1 MSQFDNAAV
10 SAHLSHV
17 RIVMVNTTLPANIG
31 SALRAMK
38 TMGLSKLVL
47 VAPKTY
53 PHPDIDALAA
63 GATDLIKQI
72 EIVETLADAIKDC
85 YLVFGTSAR
94 SRTIPWPLLDA
105 RPAAEKSISAVVNDQ
120 QDVAVVFGREDR
132 GLTNEE
138 LAMANYHVTIPV
150 NTDYG
155 VLNVAQ
161 AIQVICYEM
170 RMATLAAVESGKDET
185 ATMPVTDTESMQWD
199 EPLVTHEQMEQF
211 YPHIEKMLAE
221 IEFLDPKNPRL
232 LPLRLRR
239 LFGRIQLDRMEYHLL
254 RGIFSRVQALNNGT
268 WKKSNTDQTEDQS
281 NA

>member
-63 GATDLIKQI
+63 GATDLIEQI

-85 YLVFGTSAR
+85 HLVFGTSAR

-105 RPAAEKSISAVVNDQ
+105 RPAAEKSILAVVNDQ

>member
-1 MSQFDNAAV
+1 MNLIDNAAV

-63 GATDLIKQI
+63 GATDLIEQI
-72 EIVETLADAIKDC
+72 EIVDTLEDAIQDC
-85 YLVFGTSAR
+85 QLVFGTSAR
-94 SRTIPWPLLDA
+94 SRTIPWPLLDV
-105 RPAAEKSISAVVNDQ
+105 RPAAEKALSAVAEQ
-120 QDVAVVFGREDR
+120 QQEIAILFGREDR

-138 LAMANYHVTIPV
+138 LAMSNYHLTIPV
-150 NTDYG
+150 NSDYG

-161 AIQVICYEM
+161 AIQVVCYEL
-170 RMATLAAVESGKDET
+170 RMAALDHVEHPRDPK
-185 ATMPVTDTESMQWD
+185 AHMQVVDGIEMHWD
-199 EPLVTHEQMEQF
+199 EPLVNHAQMEQF
-211 YPHIEKMLAE
+211 YPHLEKMLAE
-221 IEFLDPKNPRL
+221 IEFLDPENPRL

-268 WKKSNTDQTEDQS
+268 WKKSEPKENS
-281 NA
+281 NDA